1 MLNLRKKTWFCWG
14 CCISILVG
22 LYVKIDDLNKFPTEQ
37 LVGCWLFVVINVVT
51 KDFALPISRSCHV
64 QLCLR
69 MQSPHPC
76 NLQNSSVW
84 FYLLLFPRFHEF
96 GSESGTRQAELL
108 QGQGDMVHQLATKQK
123 EDKRRTI
130 EPLQVHTRSFNVN
143 MVNFSRLSTF
153 VRSAP
158 QCFGCKVH
166 PPLVVWKVRAT
177 ASESRETSVRDWH
190 HGWCNVS
197 ILFKLGMR
205 MDDIKVLTNWRCFI
219 AF

>member
-1 MLNLRKKTWFCWG
+1 MCNSVWGCKVLIHAICRMHPFDFTCFFSRGFMNSEASQEQDRRSCYRARVTWF
-14 CCISILVG
+14 ISL
-22 LYVKIDDLNKFPTEQ
+22 Q
-37 LVGCWLFVVINVVT
+37 
-51 KDFALPISRSCHV
+51 RS
-64 QLCLR
+64 
-69 MQSPHPC
+69 
-76 NLQNSSVW
+76 
-84 FYLLLFPRFHEF
+84 
-96 GSESGTRQAELL
+96 
-108 QGQGDMVHQLATKQK
+108 
-123 EDKRRTI
+123 KRRTRG
-130 EPLQVHTRSFNVN
+130 EQLNPSKSTRDH
-143 MVNFSRLSTF
+143 STLTWWTSLDFLLF